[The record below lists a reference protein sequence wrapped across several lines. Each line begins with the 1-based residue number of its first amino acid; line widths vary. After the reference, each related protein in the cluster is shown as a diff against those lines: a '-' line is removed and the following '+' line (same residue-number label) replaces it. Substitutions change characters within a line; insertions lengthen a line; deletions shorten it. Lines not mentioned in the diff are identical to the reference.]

1 MKDVAGGVCRG
12 LEQRVVLSV
21 GARATQRGAN
31 RVRREHLWGKGAVM
45 STCMRGRVQRGAD
58 RVGDHQ
64 RSSACHQRLI
74 SVSSV
79 VISESSA
86 SHTVEMPRRLAMRD
100 ARVDLPEPEVP
111 PKRRMTHLP
120 SSVVIDG
127 HQSSSTVIN
136 GHQRSSEVINGH
148 QGSSGV
154 IRDHQGSSEVIRGN
168 QGSSGVIRGHQRSSV
183 VIPFVAPRS
192 RSVAMRDHPRQ
203 TGRHQW

>member
-1 MKDVAGGVCRG
+1 
-12 LEQRVVLSV
+12 
-21 GARATQRGAN
+21 
-31 RVRREHLWGKGAVM
+31 M

-74 SVSSV
+74 SVSSVVISESSASHTVEMPRGHQRSSEVIRGNQWSSV

>member
-1 MKDVAGGVCRG
+1 
-12 LEQRVVLSV
+12 
-21 GARATQRGAN
+21 
-31 RVRREHLWGKGAVM
+31 M
-45 STCMRGRVQRGAD
+45 STCMRGRVQRGAV

-74 SVSSV
+74 SVSSVVISESSASHTVEMPISVSSACHQWSSV

-136 GHQRSSEVINGH
+136 GRQRSSEVSEVIRGHQRSSEVIRGH
-148 QGSSGV
+148 QRST
-154 IRDHQGSSEVIRGN
+154 E
-168 QGSSGVIRGHQRSSV
+168 VIRGHQRSSV

-203 TGRHQW
+203 TGRHQR